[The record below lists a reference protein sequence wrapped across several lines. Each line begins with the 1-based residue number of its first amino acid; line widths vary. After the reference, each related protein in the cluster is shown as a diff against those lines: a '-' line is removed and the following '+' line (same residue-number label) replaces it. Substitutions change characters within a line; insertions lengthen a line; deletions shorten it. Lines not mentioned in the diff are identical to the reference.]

1 MIICTFFPRGL
12 HVGKAG
18 SKCKTFKEY
27 THKCLMKLGLQ
38 DRISEVYESSLL
50 LQLALKSIPL
60 FFMIAFLLVIG
71 GFIDFL
77 GDYPIAYN
85 TTS

>member
-1 MIICTFFPRGL
+1 
-12 HVGKAG
+12 
-18 SKCKTFKEY
+18 
-27 THKCLMKLGLQ
+27 MKLGLQ

-50 LQLALKSIPL
+50 LQLALKLIPL

-85 TTS
+85 ATS